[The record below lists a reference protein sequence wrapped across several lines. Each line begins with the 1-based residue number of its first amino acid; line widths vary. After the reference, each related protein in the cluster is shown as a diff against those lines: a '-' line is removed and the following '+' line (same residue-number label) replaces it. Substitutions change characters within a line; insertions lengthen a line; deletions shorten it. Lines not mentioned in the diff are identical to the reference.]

1 MRHSSLNP
9 VALDPQMVSREAP
22 MRSTLT
28 STAVRYAFAY
38 NQTRLRT
45 VLDPV
50 YSLVSKALL
59 RDSTPLSKALAAR
72 TFDDNLYDAYRQR
85 ARKLQYFVEDW
96 AFDEARPD
104 VLTAQ
109 ERRFVHTTTLGETSG
124 MAVSDGF
131 LRAFRTSPELGP
143 FFGTWFVE
151 ELNHLRG
158 FHHYVVKMGDR
169 WPADKVH
176 AVAEVEFRPYS
187 DDVNEVAACNAFQE
201 LVAYLVY
208 RSFGAQVKD
217 PFLAKMV
224 KQFAKDELRH
234 FRFYQDVVARHIQ
247 RQPRFRATVLKVFLK
262 ATTPYNQVS
271 GTPLEAVTHLEN
283 GLFYFRAAEFEYFL
297 DQVEFLLGTRLES
310 LFDLYFSQL
319 SSTCPQCSSLTHRC
333 RCVEFERHSTQVRH

>member
-1 MRHSSLNP
+1 M
-9 VALDPQMVSREAP
+9 
-22 MRSTLT
+22 
-28 STAVRYAFAY
+28 
-38 NQTRLRT
+38 
-45 VLDPV
+45 
-50 YSLVSKALL
+50 
-59 RDSTPLSKALAAR
+59 PLSKELAAR
-72 TFDDNLYDAYRQR
+72 TFEDNMYDAYRQR
-85 ARKLQYFVEDW
+85 ARKTQYFVEDW
-96 AFDEARPD
+96 DFSEARPD
-104 VLTAQ
+104 LLTSK
-109 ERRFVHTTTLGETSG
+109 ERQFVHTTTLGETSG

-158 FHHYVVKMGDR
+158 FHAYVAKMGER

-187 DDVNEVAACNAFQE
+187 DDVNEIAACNAFQE

-224 KQFAKDELRH
+224 KTFAKDELRH
-234 FRFYQDVVARHIQ
+234 FRFYQDVVARQIQ
-247 RQPRFRATVLKVFLK
+247 REPSFRATVLKVFLK

-271 GTPLEAVTHLEN
+271 GSPSRTLEHIEN
-283 GLFYFRAAEFEYFL
+283 GLFFFRKAEYDYFL

-310 LFDLYFSQL
+310 LFDVYFTQL
-319 SSTCPQCSSLTHRC
+319 STTCPQCRTLTFRC
-333 RCVEFERHSTQVRH
+333 ECKELEPHPAELRS

>member
-1 MRHSSLNP
+1 MLSSLP
-9 VALDPQMVSREAP
+9 
-22 MRSTLT
+22 

-38 NQTRLRT
+38 NQTRLRAL
-45 VLDPV
+45 LDPI
-50 YSLVSKALL
+50 YSLVSRALL
-59 RDSTPLSKALAAR
+59 RDSVPRSKELMSR
-72 TFDDNLYDAYRQR
+72 TFEDNMYDAYRQR
-85 ARKLQYFVEDW
+85 ARKTQYFVEDW
-96 AFDEARPD
+96 DFSEARPEL
-104 VLTAQ
+104 LTAQ
-109 ERRFVHTTTLGETSG
+109 ERSFVHTTTLGETSG

-158 FHHYVVKMGDR
+158 FHQYVTKMGER
-169 WPADKVH
+169 WPDDKVH

-187 DDVNEVAACNAFQE
+187 DDVHEVAACNAFQE

-224 KQFAKDELRH
+224 KTFAKDELRH

-247 RQPRFRATVLKVFLK
+247 REPKFRATVLKVFLK

-271 GTPLEAVTHLEN
+271 DDAAHTLKNIEN
-283 GLFYFRAAEFEYFL
+283 GLFYFRKPEFEYFL

-319 SSTCPQCSSLTHRC
+319 STTCPTCRTLTHRC
-333 RCVEFERHSTQVRH
+333 GCIQFEPHPTELRS

>member
-1 MRHSSLNP
+1 ML
-9 VALDPQMVSREAP
+9 
-22 MRSTLT
+22 STLP
-28 STAVRYAFAY
+28 STVVRYAFAY
-38 NQTRLRT
+38 NQTRLRA
-45 VLDPV
+45 VLDPI
-50 YSLVSKALL
+50 YSLVSRALL
-59 RDSTPLSKALAAR
+59 RNSTPLSKGLAAR
-72 TFDDNLYDAYRQR
+72 RFEDNLYDGYRQR

-96 AFDEARPD
+96 DFSEARPD
-104 VLTAQ
+104 LLTSQ

-158 FHHYVVKMGDR
+158 FHQYMARMGDR

-234 FRFYQDVVARHIQ
+234 FRFYQDVVARQIQ
-247 RQPRFRATVLKVFLK
+247 REPSFRATVLKVFLK

-271 GTPLEAVTHLEN
+271 GAPINAVEHLEN
-283 GLFYFRAAEFEYFL
+283 GLFYFRKAELDYFL
-297 DQVEFLLGTRLES
+297 DQVEFLLGERLEP

-319 SSTCPQCSSLTHRC
+319 SSTCGQCARLTHRC
-333 RCVEFERHSTQVRH
+333 ECVELEPHPTELRS